1 MEAVQQTQ
9 FDKALAVFGSIN
21 GMAEKV
27 GVKYVSCYAWYM
39 RGGKIPKKHHNAV
52 LQASEGKLTAQDLE

>member
-9 FDKALAVFGSIN
+9 FDKALAVFGSIK

-27 GVKYVSCYAWYM
+27 GVKYVSCYAWHM

-52 LQASEGKLTAQDLE
+52 LQASEGKLIPTDLE

>member
-9 FDKALAVFGSIN
+9 FDKALAVFGSIK
-21 GMAEKV
+21 GISEKV

-39 RGGKIPKKHHNAV
+39 RGGKIPKKHHKAIIV
-52 LQASEGKLTAQDLE
+52 ASEGRISPEDLA